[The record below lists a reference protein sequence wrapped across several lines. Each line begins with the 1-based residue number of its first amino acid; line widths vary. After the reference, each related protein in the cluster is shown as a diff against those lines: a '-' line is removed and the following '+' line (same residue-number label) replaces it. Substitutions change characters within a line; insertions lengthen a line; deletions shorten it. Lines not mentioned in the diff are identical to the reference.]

1 MSAAARCWGELRA
14 EAARLGIE
22 GRITWHG
29 ALAED
34 GVLQA
39 YRAADL
45 FVLASRVAPDGDR
58 DGLPNV
64 LLEAGAMEVAV
75 VASRVAAVPELIEDG
90 VNGQLVPPDDPVA
103 LGSAIAALIADP
115 AARLQL
121 GQAGRARVLEQFA
134 MTAGVDRLAARL
146 RAELGESK
154 SQAKSKAA
162 A

>member
-1 MSAAARCWGELRA
+1 MRS
-14 EAARLGIE
+14 
-22 GRITWHG
+22 
-29 ALAED
+29 
-34 GVLQA
+34 
-39 YRAADL
+39 
-45 FVLASRVAPDGDR
+45 
-58 DGLPNV
+58 
-64 LLEAGAMEVAV
+64 